1 MNALRK
7 RVLLKSPVRKIRTP
21 GSVRGLLGNWQ
32 SYRNGD
38 VHTKNLLLYYGSGAS
53 TMSHISNLSIGKH
66 ETVIR
71 GAKLVYI
78 VKGKGPVLLV
88 QPGGAG
94 WGGDISPYIETLKPL
109 EQVRTVV
116 YLEPRGMGLSQ
127 RLENSSAYEMNEY
140 VEDIEALRQYLN
152 LPQLAILGH
161 SHGGFV
167 ALKYAIRFPG
177 QVERLVLVGTSPNF
191 LLDEYKGWAKQR
203 PGYAEAEAAF
213 DRIEQD
219 TSFSPEEKLRAVHLV
234 LLPTFHFYN
243 FQAVSSQFQRLIRN
257 MIISVEPYDYFWNHD
272 INSYD
277 VRESLGAIIAPTLVI
292 VGDDDLPQ
300 MRLGSKLLGEGIPKA
315 NVVTIER
322 CGHWPMMEA
331 PEKFFNLLMLFLS

>member
-1 MNALRK
+1 M
-7 RVLLKSPVRKIRTP
+7 S
-21 GSVRGLLGNWQ
+21 
-32 SYRNGD
+32 
-38 VHTKNLLLYYGSGAS
+38 NLS
-53 TMSHISNLSIGKH
+53 TLSIGKH

-71 GAKLVYI
+71 GAKLVYM
-78 VKGKGPVLLV
+78 VNGNGPVLLV

-140 VEDIEALRQYLN
+140 VEDIEALRQYLD

-167 ALKYAIRFPG
+167 ALKYAIKFPG
-177 QVERLVLVGTSPNF
+177 QVERLILIGTSPYF
-191 LLDEYKGWAKQR
+191 PQGEYEGWAKQR
-203 PGYAEAEAAF
+203 PGHAEAEAALEK
-213 DRIEQD
+213 IEQD
-219 TSFSPEEKLRAVHLV
+219 TSIPPDEKLRAFL
-234 LLPTFHFYN
+234 LTMLPTIHFHD
-243 FQAVSSQFQRLIRN
+243 FQAVSSQFQRIVRN

-272 INSYD
+272 IDSYD
-277 VRESLGAIIAPTLVI
+277 VRESLGAIAAPTLVI
-292 VGDDDLPQ
+292 VGDDEMPQ
-300 MRLGSKLLGEGIPKA
+300 FRLGSKLLGEGIPKA

-322 CGHWPMMEA
+322 CGHWPMLEA
-331 PEKFFNLLMLFLS
+331 PEKFFNLLMVFFS